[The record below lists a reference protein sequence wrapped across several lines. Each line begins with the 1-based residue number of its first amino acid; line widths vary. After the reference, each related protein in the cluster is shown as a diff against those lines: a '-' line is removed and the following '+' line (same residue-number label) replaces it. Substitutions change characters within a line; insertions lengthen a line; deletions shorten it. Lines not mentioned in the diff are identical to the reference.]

1 MAASQRIVELSVPA
15 EARFAR
21 SVRMLAA
28 TLAVDCDMTVDE
40 VEDVRIAAEEG
51 FVYTCST
58 APEVV
63 DVRFLLGEGAFEM
76 EFGLG
81 SSHADVVPEAP
92 DAEPLDFVELLL
104 SAVCDDFGVSDD
116 DSLLHLVKRIGVA
129 NA

>member
-1 MAASQRIVELSVPA
+1 MAAPQRIVSLTVPA
-15 EARFAR
+15 KPRFAR

-58 APEVV
+58 APDAV
-63 DVRFLLGEGAFEM
+63 DLRFLLNDDAFEM
-76 EFGLG
+76 EFRLG
-81 SSHADVVPEAP
+81 PASAGAVPETP

>member
-1 MAASQRIVELSVPA
+1 MGAPKRIVSLSVPA
-15 EARFAR
+15 EPRFAR

-58 APEVV
+58 APAAV
-63 DVRFLLGEGAFEM
+63 DLRFLLNEDAFEM
-76 EFGLG
+76 EFKLG
-81 SSHADVVPEAP
+81 SSSVDVVPEMD

>member
-1 MAASQRIVELSVPA
+1 MAAAQRIVSLSVPA
-15 EARFAR
+15 DPRFAR

-28 TLAVDCDMTVDE
+28 TLAVNLDMTVDE

-58 APEVV
+58 APAIV
-63 DVRFLLGEGAFEM
+63 DVRFLLNDDAFEM
-76 EFGLG
+76 EFALG
-81 SSHADVVPEAP
+81 AARAEVLPGD
-92 DAEPLDFVELLL
+92 DAASLDLVELLL

-116 DSLLHLVKRIGVA
+116 DSLLHLVKRVGVV